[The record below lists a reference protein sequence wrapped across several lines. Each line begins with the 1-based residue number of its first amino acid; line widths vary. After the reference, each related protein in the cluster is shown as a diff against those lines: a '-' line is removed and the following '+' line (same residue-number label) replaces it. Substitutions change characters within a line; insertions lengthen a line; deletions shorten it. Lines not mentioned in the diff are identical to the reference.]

1 MKAMLLLALALALA
15 LALSA
20 CQSGPSDPSAHA
32 AHQRGA
38 GAGTGASAGS
48 SSAGAATASSAG
60 EKAGEGSWYGMCSL
74 NQRIMGAGTAEERQ
88 FIIEQALPDMPQVE
102 RERQLQMM
110 EQSCR

>member
-1 MKAMLLLALALALA
+1 MKAMLLLFA

-20 CQSGPSDPSAHA
+20 CQAGPSNTSAHA
-32 AHQRGA
+32 APHRGA
-38 GAGTGASAGS
+38 GASAGS
-48 SSAGAATASSAG
+48 SGAGAATASSAG

-88 FIIEQALPDMPQVE
+88 FIIEQALPDMPQAE

>member
-1 MKAMLLLALALALA
+1 MKAMLLLFALA

-20 CQSGPSDPSAHA
+20 CQSGPSDTSVHA
-32 AHQRGA
+32 APHRGA
-38 GAGTGASAGS
+38 GASTGAS
-48 SSAGAATASSAG
+48 SAGTATASSAG

-74 NQRIMGAGTAEERQ
+74 NQRIMSAGTAEERQ

>member
-1 MKAMLLLALALALA
+1 MKAMLLLLA

-20 CQSGPSDPSAHA
+20 CQSGQSGPPGEAPS
-32 AHQRGA
+32 QRGA
-38 GAGTGASAGS
+38 GASAGASVGTSSGA

-74 NQRIMGAGTAEERQ
+74 NQRIMGAGTPEERQ
-88 FIIEQALPDMPQVE
+88 FIIQQALPDMPQVE

-110 EQSCR
+110 QHSCQ

>member
-1 MKAMLLLALALALA
+1 MKAMLLLFA

-20 CQSGPSDPSAHA
+20 CQAGPSHTSEHA
-32 AHQRGA
+32 ASDRGA
-38 GAGTGASAGS
+38 GASAGLSTGS

-88 FIIEQALPDMPQVE
+88 FIIQQALPDMPQVE

>member
-1 MKAMLLLALALALA
+1 MKAMLLLFALAFA

-20 CQSGPSDPSAHA
+20 CQAGPSNTSAHA
-32 AHQRGA
+32 ASDRGA
-38 GAGTGASAGS
+38 GASADASTGS

>member
-1 MKAMLLLALALALA
+1 MKAMLLLFA

-20 CQSGPSDPSAHA
+20 CQSGQSDPSAHA
-32 AHQRGA
+32 APHRGA
-38 GAGTGASAGS
+38 GASTGA

>member
-1 MKAMLLLALALALA
+1 MKAMLLLFA

-20 CQSGPSDPSAHA
+20 CQSGQSDPSAHA
-32 AHQRGA
+32 APHRGA
-38 GAGTGASAGS
+38 GASAGASTGA